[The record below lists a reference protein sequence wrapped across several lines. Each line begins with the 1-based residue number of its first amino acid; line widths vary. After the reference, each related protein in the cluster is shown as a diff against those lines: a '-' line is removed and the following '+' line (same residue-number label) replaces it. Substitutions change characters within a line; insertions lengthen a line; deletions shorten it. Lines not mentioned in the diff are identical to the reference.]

1 MKVYLEERPMTEAT
15 VHGRRE
21 SLLHLAEPNFDVV
34 LDFIS
39 DKVSVAEFGCQTSAP
54 PISVKQESQKLEEE
68 EQLPEQPEIEVQ
80 SFVDVGVN
88 TEVAPA
94 EATAFLTPEELVVS
108 ECLIKS
114 EPQQEMEMMLLMD
127 EMEK

>member
-1 MKVYLEERPMTEAT
+1 M
-15 VHGRRE
+15 
-21 SLLHLAEPNFDVV
+21 
-34 LDFIS
+34 
-39 DKVSVAEFGCQTSAP
+39 
-54 PISVKQESQKLEEE
+54 
-68 EQLPEQPEIEVQ
+68 PEQPEIEVQ
-80 SFVDVGVN
+80 FADVGVM